1 MILKLFIL
9 ILLNY
14 VIKSILIIEE
24 NMLNYVWLGLIIL
37 GIGTAITTDIMDQ
50 ADNKFRNS
58 DPLPIEIMFDESTSL
73 QNDGAYDGKIK
84 VNSDDYNEFYSTLL
98 NSDVLVKAKISVN
111 KAEDKIGIFF
121 KVDENTPEMWKY
133 MAKVSGKDDDLM
145 GTFII
150 RETIDGKLVSGDLIL
165 EEIAFTKMKDVTNS
179 ALDYAGIAVNIAL
192 GLIGIMALWLG
203 VMKVAEDA
211 GLIKIIAN
219 SVKPLTRFLFPDV
232 PPDHPA
238 MGSIIM
244 NMAAN
249 MLGLGNAATPFGLKA
264 MEELQTLNKDKNTA
278 TNAMVTFLAVNT
290 AGLTL
295 IPVTAIAIRAASG
308 SSNPAIIIG
317 TSIFGAMC
325 ATTVGIT
332 AAKIME
338 KFPIKKGGF
347 GSWLKSYKKG
357 FIIIA
362 SLIALITVL
371 SITGILSVIFSN
383 LTFLNPELFKGLI
396 NIVSIM
402 AIPALIFI
410 FIGYGA
416 IKKVKVYEV
425 FVEGAK
431 EGFDVA
437 VRIIPYLVA
446 MLVAIGIFRAGGGMQ
461 ILIAA
466 LEPITSLIGM
476 PAEALPMA
484 IMRPLSGS
492 GSLGIMAEI
501 IATHGPDSFI
511 GILVSTFFG
520 STETTFYVLAV
531 YFGSVNIRN
540 TRHAL
545 PAGLLAD
552 IAGIIGAVFI
562 VKLLFG

>member
-1 MILKLFIL
+1 
-9 ILLNY
+9 
-14 VIKSILIIEE
+14 
-24 NMLNYVWLGLIIL
+24 MLNYVWLGLLIL
-37 GIGTAITTDIMDQ
+37 GIGVAISTDLIDKSN
-50 ADNKFRNS
+50 NKYQNGNE
-58 DPLPIEIMFDESTSL
+58 LPVEIVLEDSVDEFISKSYDAKLIVNKEEFNRFYDAAVNKNIEQS
-73 QNDGAYDGKIK
+73 
-84 VNSDDYNEFYSTLL
+84 
-98 NSDVLVKAKISVN
+98 AKITFDKEKNKYLLFFNVN
-111 KAEDKIGIFF
+111 
-121 KVDENTPEMWKY
+121 ENSPKLWQEM
-133 MAKVSGKDDDLM
+133 ATISGKEKDLTGEAFIKGQKSPRIFS
-145 GTFII
+145 GTI
-150 RETIDGKLVSGDLIL
+150 VL
-165 EEIAFTKMKDVTNS
+165 EDIEFAKMKEVTNS
-179 ALDYAGIAVNIAL
+179 ALDYAGIAVEIAI

-219 SVKPLTRFLFPDV
+219 AMRPLTKFLFPEV
-232 PPDHPA
+232 PQDHPA
-238 MGSIIM
+238 MGAMIM

-264 MEELQTLNKDKNTA
+264 MEELDKLNPNKGVA
-278 TNAMVTFLAVNT
+278 TNAMCTFLAVNT

-295 IPVTAIAIRAASG
+295 IPATAIAIRAASG
-308 SSNPAIIIG
+308 SSDPAIIIG
-317 TSIFGAMC
+317 TAIFGALC

-332 AAKIME
+332 ATKILE
-338 KFPIKKGGF
+338 KFPLQEGGIAGLIRSSKKGIIF
-347 GSWLKSYKKG
+347 
-357 FIIIA
+357 FISMA
-362 SLIALITVL
+362 LLIFIMAVTGLMTAIT
-371 SITGILSVIFSN
+371 SFFN
-383 LTFLNPELFKGLI
+383 FLNPELFK
-396 NIVSIM
+396 NIIQIISTL
-402 AIPALIFI
+402 AIPMLIFI

-416 IKKVKVYEV
+416 IKKVKIYEV

-446 MLVAIGIFRAGGGMQ
+446 MLVAIGIFRAGGAME
-461 ILIAA
+461 ILIYA
-466 LEPITSLIGM
+466 LTPVTNLIGM

-531 YFGSVNIRN
+531 YFGAVNIRK

-545 PAGLLAD
+545 AAGLLAD
-552 IAGIIGAVFI
+552 VAGIIGAVFI
-562 VKLLFG
+562 VNLLFG